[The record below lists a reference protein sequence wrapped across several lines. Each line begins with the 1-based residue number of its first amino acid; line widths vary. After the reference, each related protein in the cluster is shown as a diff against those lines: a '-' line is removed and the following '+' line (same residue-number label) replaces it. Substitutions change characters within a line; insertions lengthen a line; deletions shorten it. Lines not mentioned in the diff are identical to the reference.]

1 MNRAEQSKNTGRL
14 EEKAG
19 VSSTSRLYNPLR
31 PSKILK
37 SENVVTEII
46 NVLSEEYINPFD
58 QFLDH
63 SKLINLSSGVPLEI
77 NYVLKSWDT
86 GEQQFKTFTKE
97 YISSNVKSF
106 HDPIRRNKI
115 TLFKQTS
122 KSVTVSRNG
131 KTSIVEVNRNI
142 IGKLL
147 AISAKRSKA
156 VDFEVSLCY
165 PLTSTPLSLSNPDGT
180 RRVTQK
186 SRSATIIPK

>member
-1 MNRAEQSKNTGRL
+1 M
-14 EEKAG
+14 
-19 VSSTSRLYNPLR
+19 
-31 PSKILK
+31 
-37 SENVVTEII
+37 TEII

-77 NYVLKSWDT
+77 NDVLKCWDT

-97 YISSNVKSF
+97 CISSNVKSF
-106 HDPIRRNKI
+106 HDPIRRNNI

-142 IGKLL
+142 IGKLS

-156 VDFEVSLCY
+156 ADFEVSLCY
-165 PLTSTPLSLSNPDGT
+165 PLKSTPLSLSTPDGT

-186 SRSATIIPK
+186 SKFVEVLRSYQVSPM